1 MLHNEPEQKEL
12 IENAQTKQRNS
23 MPKNFLV
30 PFLLLCLKDWSL
42 HGYKLIQM
50 LMDIGFSSIDQGN
63 VYRTLRKLEKENLIS
78 STWDTSEGGPA
89 KRIYSLT
96 DYGEKYLA
104 SCATS
109 FEQYQNMLRT
119 FFTLYTNAFFPF
131 STSKEQDEK
140 TDSSSPGDT
149 AE

>member
-1 MLHNEPEQKEL
+1 MIKNESEQNEL
-12 IENAQTKQRNS
+12 EKHLNV

-50 LMDIGFSSIDQGN
+50 LMDMGFSSIDQGN

-78 STWDTSEGGPA
+78 SEWDTSEGGPA

-96 DYGEKYLA
+96 KCGEKYLET
-104 SCATS
+104 CAYS

-119 FFTLYTNAFFPF
+119 FFNLYTNAFFPF
-131 STSKEQDEK
+131 VMPPKEKSE
-140 TDSSSPGDT
+140 TNGDSAD
-149 AE
+149 

>member
-1 MLHNEPEQKEL
+1 MNSKEPEHNELLEEPQAKVS
-12 IENAQTKQRNS
+12 NAL
-23 MPKNFLV
+23 PKNFLV

-63 VYRTLRKLEKENLIS
+63 VYRTLRKLEKEKLIS

-96 DYGEKYLA
+96 EYGEKYLE
-104 SCATS
+104 SCVNS
-109 FEQYQNMLRT
+109 FEQYQKMLGT

-131 STSKEQDEK
+131 SSSGSKETKQ
-140 TDSSSPGDT
+140 TPSSGDS

>member
-1 MLHNEPEQKEL
+1 MLQNEPEKQ
-12 IENAQTKQRNS
+12 ENLETAQTKQPNS

-42 HGYKLIQM
+42 HGYKL
-50 LMDIGFSSIDQGN
+50 IGFSSIDQGN

-96 DYGEKYLA
+96 EYGEEYLS

-109 FEQYQNMLRT
+109 FEHYQKMLHT
-119 FFTLYTNAFFPF
+119 FFNLYTSAFFPF
-131 STSKEQDEK
+131 PTVSVKDEK
-140 TDSSSPGDT
+140 SSSSSGDT
-149 AE
+149 AD

>member
-1 MLHNEPEQKEL
+1 MTKHDPEQLFE
-12 IENAQTKQRNS
+12 ASQTRPASS

-63 VYRTLRKLEKENLIS
+63 VYRTLRKLEKEKLIS

-96 DYGEKYLA
+96 EYGEQYLT
-104 SCATS
+104 SCASS

-119 FFTLYTNAFFPF
+119 FFNLYTSAFFSF
-131 STSKEQDEK
+131 TGTQDTSRQKK
-140 TDSSSPGDT
+140 SSSGDA